1 MKSFLFHFTGKR
13 AGRAFLAPCILILL
27 ILTIF
32 PFLFS
37 LGLTFGKVSLAG
49 GLAIQFIGLRNWSRL
64 FTDERFWNALS
75 NTVFIVA
82 IAVPLEYILGLAL
95 ALALNTKIKGR
106 AVFRVV
112 FLIPMMLTPIAVG
125 YMWRMLFNITRG
137 PINHILPTLGL
148 SPVGW
153 LTTMGV
159 VLYSIIIT
167 DIWHWTP
174 LVFLILFAGLQSI
187 PQELTEAARIDGASG
202 WQLFRYVTFPLLIP
216 ASLAAILLRGMETF
230 KIIDEIYIMTGG
242 GPGLSSESMTLFGY
256 SLGLR
261 AFDLAYGATIA
272 FSLFITV
279 LIISIA
285 FFSITKSFQ
294 EITLE

>member
-1 MKSFLFHFTGKR
+1 
-13 AGRAFLAPCILILL
+13 
-27 ILTIF
+27 
-32 PFLFS
+32 
-37 LGLTFGKVSLAG
+37 
-49 GLAIQFIGLRNWSRL
+49 L

-279 LIISIA
+279 LSR
-285 FFSITKSFQ
+285 FTGC
-294 EITLE
+294 

>member
-1 MKSFLFHFTGKR
+1 M
-13 AGRAFLAPCILILL
+13 
-27 ILTIF
+27 
-32 PFLFS
+32 
-37 LGLTFGKVSLAG
+37 
-49 GLAIQFIGLRNWSRL
+49 
-64 FTDERFWNALS
+64 
-75 NTVFIVA
+75 
-82 IAVPLEYILGLAL
+82 
-95 ALALNTKIKGR
+95 
-106 AVFRVV
+106 V

-125 YMWRMLFNITRG
+125 YMWRMLFNISRG
-137 PINHILPTLGL
+137 PINHIFPQLGL
-148 SPVGW
+148 PPVEW
-153 LTTMGV
+153 LTTTGV

-174 LVFLILFAGLQSI
+174 FVFLILFAGLQTI
-187 PQELTEAARIDGASG
+187 PPDLTEAARIDGTSS

-216 ASLAAILLRGMETF
+216 ASLAAILLRAMETF

-256 SLGLR
+256 ILGLR
-261 AFDLAYGATIA
+261 TFDLAYGATIA

-285 FFSITKSFQ
+285 FFSATKRFQ